1 MKKEASIIIHQ
12 LKTAV
17 HPEKKLM
24 EVWRDLNEFDDHDK
38 EQTLEDLD
46 TYRQSCMAKGED
58 KFGNMLEKI
67 ITDIRIGV
75 EPPRPRNVPKRF

>member
-12 LKTAV
+12 LRTAV

-24 EVWRDLNEFDDHDK
+24 EIWRELELYEDTEK
-38 EQTLEDLD
+38 EETLEDLD
-46 TYRQSCMAKGED
+46 RVRQELMAQGDED
-58 KFGNMLEKI
+58 FGNMLEKI

-75 EPPRPRNVPKRF
+75 KPPQPKTVPKQF